1 MRYHH
6 TVTRV
11 RVERPP
17 FVLVPQFF
25 GSTVFD
31 RGTSRYYPFD
41 HETTGI
47 LTGLLTGRF
56 DDLHARF
63 AASEPAERVVALE
76 RFHEHLCRLGMLTL
90 DQRFA
95 GERLDVTP
103 PPDHL
108 VGPLA
113 VHLEVAASCNLTCT
127 HCF

>member
-1 MRYHH
+1 MTSPRACGCGPCSTSRRPGRGGPMPYQH

-11 RVERPP
+11 RARRSP

-41 HETTGI
+41 HEATQV
-47 LTGLLTGRF
+47 LTALLTERF

-63 AASEPAERVVALE
+63 ATSWPTERVLALE
-76 RFHEHLCRLGMLTL
+76 RFYEHLSRLGLFTI

-95 GERLDVTP
+95 GERLDM
-103 PPDHL
+103 
-108 VGPLA
+108 
-113 VHLEVAASCNLTCT
+113 
-127 HCF
+127 